1 MMKAALHN
9 LGCKVN
15 AYETEVMEQLLIENG
30 FEIVDFGDIADVY
43 VINTCSVTNIADRK
57 SRQMIH
63 QAARRNPD
71 AIIVAAGCYVQTSK
85 EEAESDPDIDI
96 IIGNNEKNRI
106 VELLNECIAKKRESG
121 SFAVSG
127 IHDLTHEI
135 TYEDM
140 LLKKTMEHTRAFIKV
155 QDGCNQFCTYCIIPY
170 ARGRVRSRSIDDVL
184 REVELLVKSG
194 VKEVVLTGIHVSSYG
209 VDTGSSLIE
218 LIEALNA
225 VKGLERIRLSS
236 LEPRIITDE
245 FVTRLSRV
253 DKICPHFHLSLQSG
267 SDSVLA
273 RMNRK
278 YDTAEY
284 EKCCKRLRETF
295 THPAITT
302 DIICG
307 FPQETDEEF
316 AETCEF
322 VKRIEFFET
331 HLFKYSKRK
340 GTVAAGMTG
349 QIVEAVKAERSH
361 ILSDIQSEYKRKFMS
376 YYIGCE
382 VEILVEDKEVIDG
395 KTYYVGLNKEYV
407 RILIPEE
414 DYQGEVN
421 EFVRVIPKGFL
432 GDDLCTRGRFSGEN
446 RP

>member
-1 MMKAALHN
+1 MLKAALHN

-30 FEIVDFGDIADVY
+30 FEIVDFNDLADVY

-85 EEAESDPDIDI
+85 EEAEADPNIDI

-106 VELLNECIAKKRESG
+106 VELIKDCIDRNNGKT
-121 SFAVSG
+121 SG
-127 IHDLTHEI
+127 IHDLTYEI

-170 ARGRVRSRSIDDVL
+170 ARGRVRSRSIEEIL
-184 REVELLVKSG
+184 REVELLVKSD

-218 LIEALNA
+218 LIETLNA
-225 VKGLERIRLSS
+225 VEGLERIRLSS

-245 FVTRLSRV
+245 FVERLRRLP
-253 DKICPHFHLSLQSG
+253 KICPHFHLSLQSG
-267 SDSVLA
+267 SDTVLQ

-284 EKCCKRLRETF
+284 ALCCERLRKAF
-295 THPAITT
+295 GHPAITT

-307 FPQETDEEF
+307 FPQESDKEF

-349 QIVEAVKAERSH
+349 QIVEAVKAERSRV
-361 ILSDIQSEYKRKFMS
+361 LSGIQSEYKRKFMS
-376 YYIGCE
+376 YYIGRG
-382 VEILVEDKEVIDG
+382 VEILVEDKETIDG
-395 KTYYVGLNKEYV
+395 KDYFVGLNKEYV
-407 RILIPEE
+407 RILILEE
-414 DYQGEVN
+414 DYHGSVN
-421 EFVRVIPKGFL
+421 EFVTVTPSGFL
-432 GDDLCTRGRFSGEN
+432 NEDSLVV
-446 RP
+446 

>member
-1 MMKAALHN
+1 MLKAALHN

-30 FEIVDFGDIADVY
+30 FEIVDFNDLADVY

-85 EEAESDPDIDI
+85 EEAEADPDIDI

-106 VELLNECIAKKRESG
+106 VELIKDCSDKKKEKT
-121 SFAVSG
+121 SG
-127 IHDLTHEI
+127 IHDLTYEI

-170 ARGRVRSRSIDDVL
+170 ARGRVRSRSIEEVL

-218 LIEALNA
+218 LIETLNA
-225 VKGLERIRLSS
+225 VEGLERIRLSS

-245 FVTRLSRV
+245 FVERLRCLP
-253 DKICPHFHLSLQSG
+253 KICPHFHLSLQSG
-267 SDSVLA
+267 SDSVLQ

-284 EKCCKRLRETF
+284 ALCCDRLRKAF
-295 THPAITT
+295 GHPAITT

-307 FPQETDEEF
+307 FPQESDEEF

-349 QIVEAVKAERSH
+349 QIVEAVKAERSRA
-361 ILSDIQSEYKRKFMS
+361 LSGIQSEYKRKFMS
-376 YYIGCE
+376 YYIGRD
-382 VEILVEDKEVIDG
+382 VEILVEDKETIDG
-395 KTYYVGLNKEYV
+395 KDYFVGLNKEYV
-407 RILIPEE
+407 RILIPAE
-414 DYQGEVN
+414 DYHGSVN
-421 EFVRVIPKGFL
+421 EFVTVTPNRFL
-432 GDDLCTRGRFSGEN
+432 NEDSLVV
-446 RP
+446 

>member
-1 MMKAALHN
+1 MLKAALHN

-30 FEIVDFGDIADVY
+30 FEIVDFNDLADVY

-85 EEAESDPDIDI
+85 EEAEADPNIDI

-106 VELLNECIAKKRESG
+106 VELIKDCIDRNNGKT
-121 SFAVSG
+121 SG
-127 IHDLTHEI
+127 IHDLTYEI

-170 ARGRVRSRSIDDVL
+170 ARGRVRSRSIEEIL

-218 LIEALNA
+218 LIETLNA
-225 VKGLERIRLSS
+225 VEGLERIRLSS

-245 FVTRLSRV
+245 FVERLRRLP
-253 DKICPHFHLSLQSG
+253 KICPHFHLSLQSG
-267 SDSVLA
+267 SDTVLQ

-284 EKCCKRLRETF
+284 ALCCERLRKAF
-295 THPAITT
+295 GHPAITT

-307 FPQETDEEF
+307 FPQESDEEF

-349 QIVEAVKAERSH
+349 QIVEAVKAERSRT
-361 ILSDIQSEYKRKFMS
+361 LSGIQSEYKRKFMS
-376 YYIGCE
+376 YYIGRNI
-382 VEILVEDKEVIDG
+382 EILVEDKETIDG
-395 KTYYVGLNKEYV
+395 KDYFVGLNKEYV
-407 RILIPEE
+407 RILIPA
-414 DYQGEVN
+414 DKYHGAVN
-421 EFVRVIPKGFL
+421 EFVTVTPSGFL
-432 GDDLCTRGRFSGEN
+432 DEDSLVV
-446 RP
+446 

>member
-1 MMKAALHN
+1 MLKAALHN

-30 FEIVDFGDIADVY
+30 YEIVDFADKADVY

-85 EEAESDPDIDI
+85 EEAANDPDIDI

-106 VELLNECIAKKRESG
+106 VELLREFEEKRKNESDSKNA
-121 SFAVSG
+121 G
-127 IHDLTHEI
+127 ITGLHDLMHEV
-135 TYEDM
+135 TYEQM
-140 LLKKTMEHTRAFIKV
+140 LLKKSMEHTRAFIKV

-170 ARGRVRSRSIDDVL
+170 ARGRVRSRTIEDVIE
-184 REVELLVKSG
+184 EVRLLVKSG

-218 LIEALNA
+218 LIEAISE
-225 VKGLERIRLSS
+225 VDGIERIRLSS
-236 LEPRIITDE
+236 LEPRVITDE
-245 FVTRLSRV
+245 FVDRLSKI
-253 DKICPHFHLSLQSG
+253 DMICPHFHLSLQSG
-267 SDSVLA
+267 SDSVLK

-284 EKCCKRLRETF
+284 EKCCERLRAAF

-307 FPQETDEEF
+307 FPGETDAEF
-316 AETCEF
+316 SETIEF
-322 VKRIEFFET
+322 VKRIKFFET

-340 GTVAAGMTG
+340 GTVAAGMPG
-349 QIVEAVKAERSH
+349 Q
-361 ILSDIQSEYKRKFMS
+361 
-376 YYIGCE
+376 
-382 VEILVEDKEVIDG
+382 
-395 KTYYVGLNKEYV
+395 
-407 RILIPEE
+407 
-414 DYQGEVN
+414 
-421 EFVRVIPKGFL
+421 
-432 GDDLCTRGRFSGEN
+432 
-446 RP
+446 

>member
-1 MMKAALHN
+1 MLKAALHN

-30 FEIVDFGDIADVY
+30 FEIVDFNDLADVY

-85 EEAESDPDIDI
+85 EEAEADPDIDI

-106 VELLNECIAKKRESG
+106 VELIKDCIDKKKEKT
-121 SFAVSG
+121 SG
-127 IHDLTHEI
+127 IHDLTYEI

-170 ARGRVRSRSIDDVL
+170 ARGRVRSRSIEEIL
-184 REVELLVKSG
+184 REVELLVKSD

-209 VDTGSSLIE
+209 VDMGSSLIE
-218 LIEALNA
+218 LIETLNA
-225 VKGLERIRLSS
+225 VEGLERIRLSS

-245 FVTRLSRV
+245 FVERLRRLP
-253 DKICPHFHLSLQSG
+253 KICPHFHLSLQSG
-267 SDSVLA
+267 SDTVLQ

-284 EKCCKRLRETF
+284 ALCCERLRKAF
-295 THPAITT
+295 GHPAITT

-307 FPQETDEEF
+307 FPQESDEEF

-349 QIVEAVKAERSH
+349 QIVEAVKAERSRA
-361 ILSDIQSEYKRKFMS
+361 LSGIQSEYKRKFMS
-376 YYIGCE
+376 YYIGRD
-382 VEILVEDKEVIDG
+382 VEILVEDKETIDG
-395 KTYYVGLNKEYV
+395 KDYFVGLNKEYV
-407 RILIPEE
+407 RILIPAE
-414 DYQGEVN
+414 DYHGSVN
-421 EFVRVIPKGFL
+421 EFVTVTPNRFL
-432 GDDLCTRGRFSGEN
+432 NEDSLVV
-446 RP
+446 

>member
-1 MMKAALHN
+1 MLKAALHN

-30 FEIVDFGDIADVY
+30 FEIVDFNDLADVY

-85 EEAESDPDIDI
+85 EEAEADPDIDI
-96 IIGNNEKNRI
+96 IIGNNEKNSI
-106 VELLNECIAKKRESG
+106 VELIKDCIDRNNGKT
-121 SFAVSG
+121 SG
-127 IHDLTHEI
+127 IHDLTYEI

-170 ARGRVRSRSIDDVL
+170 ARGRVRSRSIEEIL

-218 LIEALNA
+218 LIETLNA
-225 VKGLERIRLSS
+225 VEGLERIRLSS

-245 FVTRLSRV
+245 FAERLRRLP
-253 DKICPHFHLSLQSG
+253 KICPHFHLSLQSG
-267 SDSVLA
+267 SDTVLQ

-284 EKCCKRLRETF
+284 AMCCVRLRKAFE
-295 THPAITT
+295 HPAITT

-307 FPQETDEEF
+307 FPQESDEEF
-316 AETCEF
+316 IETCEF

-349 QIVEAVKAERSH
+349 QIVEAVKAERSRT
-361 ILSDIQSEYKRKFMS
+361 LSGIQSEYKRKFMS
-376 YYIGCE
+376 YYIGRNI
-382 VEILVEDKEVIDG
+382 EILVEDKESING
-395 KTYYVGLNKEYV
+395 KDYFVGLNKEYV
-407 RILIPEE
+407 RILIPAE
-414 DYQGEVN
+414 DYHGSVN
-421 EFVRVIPKGFL
+421 EFVTVTPNRFL
-432 GDDLCTRGRFSGEN
+432 NEDSLVV
-446 RP
+446 

>member
-1 MMKAALHN
+1 MLKAALHN

-30 FEIVDFGDIADVY
+30 FEIVDFNDLADVY

-85 EEAESDPDIDI
+85 EEAEADPDIDI

-106 VELLNECIAKKRESG
+106 VELIKDCIDKKKEKT
-121 SFAVSG
+121 SG
-127 IHDLTHEI
+127 IHDLTYEI

-170 ARGRVRSRSIDDVL
+170 ARGRVRSRSIEEIL

-225 VKGLERIRLSS
+225 VDGLERIRLSS

-245 FVTRLSRV
+245 FVERLRRLP
-253 DKICPHFHLSLQSG
+253 KICPHFHLSLQSG
-267 SDSVLA
+267 SDTVLQ

-284 EKCCKRLRETF
+284 AMCCVRLRKAFE
-295 THPAITT
+295 HPAITT

-307 FPQETDEEF
+307 FPQESDEEF
-316 AETCEF
+316 IETCEF

-340 GTVAAGMTG
+340 GTVAAGMSG

-361 ILSDIQSEYKRKFMS
+361 TLSGIQSEYKRKFMS
-376 YYIGCE
+376 YYIGRD
-382 VEILVEDKEVIDG
+382 VEILVEDKESING
-395 KTYYVGLNKEYV
+395 KDYFVGLNKEYV
-407 RILIPEE
+407 RILIPAE
-414 DYQGEVN
+414 DYHGSVN
-421 EFVRVIPKGFL
+421 EFATVTPSGFL
-432 GDDLCTRGRFSGEN
+432 NEDSLVV
-446 RP
+446 

>member
-30 FEIVDFGDIADVY
+30 YEIVDFGDIADVY

-63 QAARRNPD
+63 QAARRNPN

-85 EEAESDPDIDI
+85 DEAMADPDIDI

-106 VELLNECIAKKRESG
+106 VELLNDCIANKHEDKETEI
-121 SFAVSG
+121 AG

-170 ARGRVRSRSIDDVL
+170 ARGRVRSRSIEDVL
-184 REVELLVKSG
+184 NEVRLLVESG

-218 LIEALNA
+218 LIEAINE
-225 VKGLERIRLSS
+225 VPGLMRIRLSS
-236 LEPRIITDE
+236 LEPRIVTDE
-245 FVTRLSRV
+245 FVDRLSKV
-253 DKICPHFHLSLQSG
+253 NKICPHFHLSLQSG
-267 SDSVLA
+267 SDSVLQ

-278 YDTAEY
+278 YDAAEY
-284 EKCCKRLRETF
+284 ENCCRILREKF
-295 THPAITT
+295 EHPAITT

-307 FPQETDEEF
+307 FPRETDEEF

-322 VKRIEFFET
+322 VRKIKFFET

-340 GTVAAGMTG
+340 GTVAAGMSG

-361 ILSDIQSEYKRKFMS
+361 ILSDIQKEYKREFMS
-376 YYIGCE
+376 YYIGRE
-382 VEILVEDKEVIDG
+382 TKILVEDKEVIG
-395 KTYYVGLNKEYV
+395 GASYYVGLNKEYV
-407 RILIPEE
+407 RILIPEKE
-414 DYQGEVN
+414 YHGNVN
-421 EFVRVIPKGFL
+421 ELVVVTPKEYLNEDSLVI
-432 GDDLCTRGRFSGEN
+432 
-446 RP
+446 

>member
-1 MMKAALHN
+1 MLKAALHN

-30 FEIVDFGDIADVY
+30 FEIVDFNDLADVY

-85 EEAESDPDIDI
+85 EEAEADPDIDI

-106 VELLNECIAKKRESG
+106 VELIKDCIDRNNGKT
-121 SFAVSG
+121 SG
-127 IHDLTHEI
+127 IHDLTYEI

-170 ARGRVRSRSIDDVL
+170 ARGRVRSRSIEEIL
-184 REVELLVKSG
+184 REVELLVKSD

-218 LIEALNA
+218 LIETLNA
-225 VKGLERIRLSS
+225 VEGLERIRLSS

-245 FVTRLSRV
+245 FVERLRCLP
-253 DKICPHFHLSLQSG
+253 KICPHFHLSLQSG
-267 SDSVLA
+267 SDSVLQ

-284 EKCCKRLRETF
+284 ALCCERLRKAF
-295 THPAITT
+295 GHPAITT

-307 FPQETDEEF
+307 FPQESDEEF

-349 QIVEAVKAERSH
+349 QIVEAVKAERSRT
-361 ILSDIQSEYKRKFMS
+361 LSGIQSEYKRKFMS
-376 YYIGCE
+376 YYIGRDA
-382 VEILVEDKEVIDG
+382 EILVEDKETIDG
-395 KTYYVGLNKEYV
+395 KDYFVGLNKEYV
-407 RILIPEE
+407 RILIPAE
-414 DYQGEVN
+414 DYHGSVN
-421 EFVRVIPKGFL
+421 EFVTVTPNRFL
-432 GDDLCTRGRFSGEN
+432 NEDSLVV
-446 RP
+446 